1 MRKERF
7 RIRKHVHSKLY
18 AIFIP
23 SNPSFV
29 HSFIRIYPFND
40 WSKLE
45 DFREYQSY
53 KILSDRNNIYIWIWL
68 QLSLYKHIKK
78 NNCMKIVFN

>member
-7 RIRKHVHSKLY
+7 RIRKHVHSKFY

-45 DFREYQSY
+45 DFREYQ
-53 KILSDRNNIYIWIWL
+53 D
-68 QLSLYKHIKK
+68 IKW
-78 NNCMKIVFN
+78 

>member
-7 RIRKHVHSKLY
+7 RIRKYVHSKLY
-18 AIFIP
+18 ATFIP

-29 HSFIRIYPFND
+29 HSFIRIYPD

-45 DFREYQSY
+45 DFREYQ
-53 KILSDRNNIYIWIWL
+53 D
-68 QLSLYKHIKK
+68 IKW
-78 NNCMKIVFN
+78 